1 MTDDTPAAGDESGAP
16 LVAGERLAEARRL
29 KQISL
34 PDIARQ
40 LHLDE
45 PRVQA
50 LEENRFDVLGAPV
63 FAKGYLRKYAHL
75 VGVPVDDVMADYY
88 TINRAT
94 GAPPVV
100 GPPRKQQRD
109 FDAGPWVSGLLILV
123 ALLALAAGI
132 YWWMQRDPSPATD
145 GDSTSTLRQPGQAA
159 SRSEPRD
166 SAGDDVAGTDPTTSA
181 REAAGDDVADAD
193 RTSSQTD
200 PGPPPEQL
208 GDEPVQ
214 ASPLAAAAE
223 PPPRQAEVAAPTPQ
237 PGAGATVELRLA
249 YSGDCWTEITDA
261 NGERLFFDLGR
272 AGRTITVRGVTPVRV
287 LVGNDEN
294 VSITVDGRSYA
305 IAAADRRG
313 NTARFTIRR

>member
-1 MTDDTPAAGDESGAP
+1 MTDDTPAADDESGAP

-63 FAKGYLRKYAHL
+63 FAKGYLRKYAEL
-75 VGVPVDDVMADYY
+75 VGVPVDDIMADYY

-109 FDAGPWVSGLLILV
+109 LDAGPWVSGLLILV

-132 YWWMQRDPSPATD
+132 YWWMQREPSPAAG
-145 GDSTSTLRQPGQAA
+145 GDSTLRQPGEAA
-159 SRSEPRD
+159 VRSKPRD
-166 SAGDDVAGTDPTTSA
+166 NAADDAADADSPGSARETAGDDPG
-181 REAAGDDVADAD
+181 

-200 PGPPPEQL
+200 PSPPAEQL
-208 GDEPVQ
+208 GDGPVQ

-223 PPPRQAEVAAPTPQ
+223 PVPRQAEVAAPSPQ
-237 PGAGATVELRLA
+237 PGAGGTVELRLA

-294 VSITVDGRSYA
+294 VNITVDGRSYA

>member
-1 MTDDTPAAGDESGAP
+1 MTNDTPAADDDSGAP

-75 VGVPVDDVMADYY
+75 VGVSADDVMADYY

-100 GPPRKQQRD
+100 GPPRKHQRD
-109 FDAGPWVSGLLILV
+109 FDAGPWVSGLLIV
-123 ALLALAAGI
+123 AALLVLAAGI
-132 YWWMQRDPSPATD
+132 YWWMQRPPGAAVD
-145 GDSTSTLRQPGQAA
+145 GDNTSTLRQPAQAA
-159 SRSEPRD
+159 AGANPRD
-166 SAGDDVAGTDPTTSA
+166 GTADDASDPDPITSA
-181 REAAGDDVADAD
+181 QEAAGDDLSDPG
-193 RTSSQTD
+193 TD
-200 PGPPPEQL
+200 PGPPTEQL
-208 GDEPVQ
+208 GDEPLQ
-214 ASPLAAAAE
+214 ASPLPAADEPAPRAANVTA
-223 PPPRQAEVAAPTPQ
+223 PPPQ
-237 PGAGATVELRLA
+237 PGAGATVELRLS

-272 AGRTITVRGVTPVRV
+272 AGRTVNVRGVTPVRV

-294 VSITVDGRSYA
+294 VSITVDGRPYA

>member
-1 MTDDTPAAGDESGAP
+1 MTDETPADDESSVP

-34 PDIARQ
+34 PEIARQ

-63 FAKGYLRKYAHL
+63 FAKGYLRKYAEL
-75 VGVPVDDVMADYY
+75 VRVPVDDIMADYY

-132 YWWMQRDPSPATD
+132 YWWMQREPSPAAGSD
-145 GDSTSTLRQPGQAA
+145 STLRQPGEAA
-159 SRSEPRD
+159 ARSEPGD
-166 SAGDDVAGTDPTTSA
+166 DAADDVADVDPATSA
-181 REAAGDDVADAD
+181 RETAGDDAADPE
-193 RTSSQTD
+193 RTSPEID
-200 PGPPPEQL
+200 PAAPAEQL
-208 GDEPVQ
+208 GDGPLQ
-214 ASPLAAAAE
+214 ASPQAAAAE
-223 PPPRQAEVAAPTPQ
+223 PAPRQAGAATPTPQ
-237 PGAGATVELRLA
+237 PGAGGTVELRLA

>member
-1 MTDDTPAAGDESGAP
+1 MTDDTPAADDESGAP

-75 VGVPVDDVMADYY
+75 VGVPADDVMADYY

-100 GPPRKQQRD
+100 GPPRKHQRD

-123 ALLALAAGI
+123 ALLVLAAGV
-132 YWWMQRDPSPATD
+132 YWWMQRDPGEAAGS
-145 GDSTSTLRQPGQAA
+145 DSTSSLRQPGQAA
-159 SRSEPRD
+159 ARSEPRD
-166 SAGDDVAGTDPTTSA
+166 RAGDDVSDPDPTTSA
-181 REAAGDDVADAD
+181 RESAGDDMSDPD
-193 RTSSQTD
+193 RGTSQTD

-208 GDEPVQ
+208 GDEPLP
-214 ASPLAAAAE
+214 ASPPAAE
-223 PPPRQAEVAAPTPQ
+223 PAPRQAVEAAPTPQ
-237 PGAGATVELRLA
+237 AGAGNTVELRLA
-249 YSGDCWTEITDA
+249 YSGDCWTEISDA
-261 NGERLFFDLGR
+261 NGERLFFDLGT
-272 AGRTITVRGVTPVRV
+272 AGRTVTVRGVTPVRV

>member
-1 MTDDTPAAGDESGAP
+1 MTDDTPAADDDSGAP

-75 VGVPVDDVMADYY
+75 VGVPADDVMADYY

-100 GPPRKQQRD
+100 GPPRKHQRD
-109 FDAGPWVSGLLILV
+109 FDAGPWVSGLLILA
-123 ALLALAAGI
+123 ALLVLAAGI
-132 YWWMQRDPSPATD
+132 YWWMQRAPGAGAD
-145 GDSTSTLRQPGQAA
+145 GDNTSTLRQPGQAA
-159 SRSEPRD
+159 ARANSRDGTADDASDPGTTTAAQD
-166 SAGDDVAGTDPTTSA
+166 TAGNDP
-181 REAAGDDVADAD
+181 ADPE
-193 RTSSQTD
+193 TVQ
-200 PGPPPEQL
+200 GPPPEQL
-208 GDEPVQ
+208 GDEPLQ
-214 ASPLAAAAE
+214 ASSLAATTEPAPPAANVTA
-223 PPPRQAEVAAPTPQ
+223 PPPQQ
-237 PGAGATVELRLA
+237 GAGATVELRLS

-261 NGERLFFDLGR
+261 DGERLFFELGR
-272 AGRTITVRGVTPVRV
+272 AGRTVNVRGVTPVRV

-294 VSITVDGRSYA
+294 VNISVDGRPYA